1 MLKPLLQVI
10 IASVRQGRVGKPVAD
25 YIVGAIEN
33 REKFAVEVIDL
44 AEVNLP
50 LMDEP
55 NHPRLG
61 RYTHDHTKA
70 WSATISRGDAY
81 LIVLPEYNFSFTGP
95 LKNALDHLSKEWAG
109 KPVALASYGGI
120 SGGTR
125 AAAALTEVLITLG
138 LIVSRAAVAI
148 RWRRVSSRDSLS
160 STASS
165 TSLPFTFMCT
175 ILSIDRTSCF
185 FYCLCQGP
193 FG

>member
-1 MLKPLLQVI
+1 MSKPLLQVI

-50 LMDEP
+50 LMCEP

-81 LIVLPEYNFSFTGP
+81 LIVLPEYNYSFSGP
-95 LKNALDHLSKEWAG
+95 LKNALDYLSQEWAG

-120 SGGTR
+120 SGGLR
-125 AAAALTEVLITLG
+125 AATALSSVLGALG
-138 LIVSRAAVAI
+138 LVTSRASVAI
-148 RWRRVSSRDSLS
+148 PWVHSHVKDGVFVGYEQLDS
-160 STASS
+160 
-165 TSLPFTFMCT
+165 
-175 ILSIDRTSCF
+175 SIDAVHAELVR
-185 FYCLCQGP
+185 LHGLLA
-193 FG
+193 GH